1 MMNYKG
7 YIGHVEYDDENKIF
21 TGEVINTHS
30 VITFHGSTVAEL
42 AYIVVEKLEISTT
55 CGFVGVAWKRKRGC
69 ISIESINLEIS
80 SHTNPKNFKNLS
92 KNLTKSVAIQPRLLY
107 TLKAC

>member
-1 MMNYKG
+1 MKK
-7 YIGHVEYDDENKIF
+7 VK
-21 TGEVINTHS
+21 
-30 VITFHGSTVAEL
+30 VAEL

-55 CGFVGVAWKRKRGC
+55 CGFGGIMWKRKGGC

-80 SHTNPKNFKNLS
+80 SYTNSKNFKILS
-92 KNLTKSVAIQPRLLY
+92 KNLPKSVAIQPRLLY